1 MVAIFR
7 KAYQTRQE
15 WGATGMLVVFCYDD
29 AFNDVFLRKF
39 TGYTLMICILL
50 CKYI

>member
-1 MVAIFR
+1 MF
-7 KAYQTRQE
+7 Y
-15 WGATGMLVVFCYDD
+15 LLSD

-50 CKYI
+50 CKYVKLHQRNLLESIKAMEF